1 MTPKGHFLKQE
12 LELNQ
17 TCHLLMTLGYE
28 PSKFDLYF
36 TLHILAETLLLFYET
51 LVCLSTTQCGAIL
64 TCSECWICTSD
75 LRVMSPTRYY
85 FSNSQCSA
93 SYRFDTVSRPRLGPV
108 LTYTKNACLNK
119 YMQIYESFLNKQV
132 FCYLI
137 FFRLNIIINN
147 KENSVLFVQIMNNLY
162 YNEILSEFL

>member
-1 MTPKGHFLKQE
+1 
-12 LELNQ
+12 
-17 TCHLLMTLGYE
+17 
-28 PSKFDLYF
+28 
-36 TLHILAETLLLFYET
+36 
-51 LVCLSTTQCGAIL
+51 
-64 TCSECWICTSD
+64 
-75 LRVMSPTRYY
+75 
-85 FSNSQCSA
+85 
-93 SYRFDTVSRPRLGPV
+93 LGPV